1 MNPIE
6 VAEQLKS
13 TFRRYL
19 QTTFPLGK
27 TQPVIRRQ
35 LSTLLDSRDSE
46 HHLFRGPYLEA
57 TPPYQVGCSLAELAQ
72 EPGGVEWELLR
83 SAGIC
88 PDVTDAG
95 DEGKFPFRRKLFAHQ
110 ERALRLADAGENYVV
125 ATGTGSGKTE
135 TFLLPIFKYCL
146 MYPGRG
152 VRALLIYPM
161 NALVHDQMER
171 LRKYLRGSPIR
182 FGHFI
187 GDTPHSRDAAMR
199 SPDYVNTLPNE
210 VTSREEIRENPP
222 DILITNYTMLE
233 YLLLRPGDNI
243 LFGPENRD
251 EHAWRYLVFD
261 EAHTYVGAQGVEIGY
276 LIRRLKDAVGRGVGV
291 APEQRMRVI
300 ATSATL
306 ADEGDGAA
314 GIARFASDLFGEPFR
329 PENVIRSQP
338 DSVLD
343 KVEGTQLISIPD
355 PVSFYLSLPSPDELT
370 GRTKEWIVER
380 FGLLVDATEYEWS
393 GVEKFVAD
401 VLIRNADV
409 HRLWKSI
416 TERPRD
422 VRALAREL
430 FPDSPQ
436 ADAEQAL
443 VRLVELG
450 NFARLHPEGASILP
464 ARYHFFVSGLAG
476 IFADLRASADGSP
489 WRRLALTTRELEDD
503 GPITPVEIA
512 VCTSCGGAYAAGII
526 SKDPDGKRRLKPM
539 SQSIFESSE
548 YDVSVGPHFFSFQ
561 QLCEEQAEVSFCPR
575 CGVVIDG
582 CTCRQYSRCV
592 LYAVKDFRGSSG
604 HGGCLYCHTGPFR
617 SKVRL
622 FRSPQHGPAAVLAEE
637 LYRQL
642 PGLTHSEIERV
653 RQTNAGR
660 FQGRNASPV
669 TGEARKLLIFSDNR
683 QQAAFFAAFLQRT
696 HLDQLN
702 RSLLTQVLEDIGDVA
717 TLPEMAERLFAL
729 ITDYEA
735 RGLVHLPFLKDIRP
749 DERFVDE
756 FYPITSPTQRRV
768 RVYEILYRE
777 LARELGNQGLEG
789 QGIVQVSVD
798 LGSPTAP
805 PRLLDVDVSDDE
817 WFGLMQVVL
826 TMIRRDSALSVP
838 SEVASV
844 DYSQFAFAAK
854 PVAYYAKQHPRI
866 TSVEIRPFIPIQKGR
881 PGVLRRFVAK
891 WLARHGVAH
900 IPVEDVLEEL
910 FNALTALGVEALRP
924 HSSSPLLYQVDHDL
938 LLLQPVRP
946 DQPLRPIKGM
956 LSQPHICSVCGTWT
970 FANTSGICPD
980 PDCPGE
986 TTVVP
991 DIRSS
996 RDASHYASI
1005 VLDRRPIE
1013 MRVAEHTAQLARQT
1027 GRSYQLAFTAGQ
1039 LNVLSCSTTFEL
1051 GVDVGDLHAVFLRN
1065 VPPSVA
1071 NYVQR
1076 AGRTGRR
1083 VNAVSFVLTYARA
1096 LPHDQYFFRRRPEEL
1111 IKGSIRAPVVML
1123 DNEKIILRHATA
1135 FALSRY
1141 LREHKDAMTTYSTTG
1156 QPRDPRNED
1165 LFERNE
1171 TMDSIYGVTIP
1182 PILHFCDWI
1191 AEKGEEL
1198 LEEIVRVLGDG
1209 VTSQETLSDVVHRW
1223 PSYVVSDEQYGL
1235 KSRIFREYEEEL
1247 NYYREQEAEA
1257 HRKGEEAYIARR
1269 SADRR
1274 EYLQQEQYWC
1284 QLAHQLSE
1292 SHAIN
1297 HLARRGV
1304 LPSYAFP
1311 VDVVELRVLNETA
1324 RSARPNETGLE
1335 LLRDLR
1341 FALSEYA
1348 PGSEVIA
1355 NGRLYRSRAL
1365 HKFPV
1370 QQFKQEYYRICP
1382 DCNGLYTAE
1391 NEDALLEQ
1399 PSCPSCGFP
1408 LDQAGDSLSNRFVI
1422 PVWGFAT
1429 ARDDTPK
1436 QLFLHSQRT
1445 PERTYA
1451 TPLFVEQREKVPRE
1465 TYQTLLLD
1473 GREVLDYRSVKGF
1486 RLFLVNRGE
1495 DGKGFRVCLKCGRDM
1510 GKTRGTAHRTPYAPA
1525 KGRGYEC
1532 DGRVTTVHLGHR
1544 FDSDAF
1550 EIQLLGPAFPTV
1562 KSYLDPRP
1570 WLSLMYAIIEAAS
1583 RELEIRRQE
1592 IDGVLYAT
1600 RNKMDE
1606 PIQSIVLVDAVPGG
1620 AGHVRRLAN
1629 ERDLLRVLE
1638 TARSILREC
1647 DTCRQ
1652 DESCY
1657 NCLQDYS
1664 NQHVHHLLRR
1674 REAAEYLEALLL

>member
-251 EHAWRYLVFD
+251 EHAWRYLVLD

-683 QQAAFFAAFLQRT
+683 QQA
-696 HLDQLN
+696 
-702 RSLLTQVLEDIGDVA
+702 
-717 TLPEMAERLFAL
+717 
-729 ITDYEA
+729 
-735 RGLVHLPFLKDIRP
+735 
-749 DERFVDE
+749 
-756 FYPITSPTQRRV
+756 
-768 RVYEILYRE
+768 
-777 LARELGNQGLEG
+777 
-789 QGIVQVSVD
+789 
-798 LGSPTAP
+798 
-805 PRLLDVDVSDDE
+805 
-817 WFGLMQVVL
+817 
-826 TMIRRDSALSVP
+826 
-838 SEVASV
+838 
-844 DYSQFAFAAK
+844 
-854 PVAYYAKQHPRI
+854 
-866 TSVEIRPFIPIQKGR
+866 
-881 PGVLRRFVAK
+881 GVLRGF
-891 WLARHGVAH
+891 
-900 IPVEDVLEEL
+900 
-910 FNALTALGVEALRP
+910 
-924 HSSSPLLYQVDHDL
+924 
-938 LLLQPVRP
+938 
-946 DQPLRPIKGM
+946 
-956 LSQPHICSVCGTWT
+956 
-970 FANTSGICPD
+970 
-980 PDCPGE
+980 
-986 TTVVP
+986 
-991 DIRSS
+991 
-996 RDASHYASI
+996 
-1005 VLDRRPIE
+1005 
-1013 MRVAEHTAQLARQT
+1013 
-1027 GRSYQLAFTAGQ
+1027 
-1039 LNVLSCSTTFEL
+1039 
-1051 GVDVGDLHAVFLRN
+1051 
-1065 VPPSVA
+1065 PSE
-1071 NYVQR
+1071 N
-1076 AGRTGRR
+1076 
-1083 VNAVSFVLTYARA
+1083 
-1096 LPHDQYFFRRRPEEL
+1096 
-1111 IKGSIRAPVVML
+1111 
-1123 DNEKIILRHATA
+1123 
-1135 FALSRY
+1135 
-1141 LREHKDAMTTYSTTG
+1141 
-1156 QPRDPRNED
+1156 
-1165 LFERNE
+1165 
-1171 TMDSIYGVTIP
+1171 
-1182 PILHFCDWI
+1182 
-1191 AEKGEEL
+1191 
-1198 LEEIVRVLGDG
+1198 
-1209 VTSQETLSDVVHRW
+1209 
-1223 PSYVVSDEQYGL
+1223 
-1235 KSRIFREYEEEL
+1235 
-1247 NYYREQEAEA
+1247 
-1257 HRKGEEAYIARR
+1257 
-1269 SADRR
+1269 
-1274 EYLQQEQYWC
+1274 
-1284 QLAHQLSE
+1284 
-1292 SHAIN
+1292 
-1297 HLARRGV
+1297 
-1304 LPSYAFP
+1304 
-1311 VDVVELRVLNETA
+1311 
-1324 RSARPNETGLE
+1324 
-1335 LLRDLR
+1335 
-1341 FALSEYA
+1341 A
-1348 PGSEVIA
+1348 PGSAEPE
-1355 NGRLYRSRAL
+1355 SP
-1365 HKFPV
+1365 HS
-1370 QQFKQEYYRICP
+1370 
-1382 DCNGLYTAE
+1382 GL
-1391 NEDALLEQ
+1391 
-1399 PSCPSCGFP
+1399 G
-1408 LDQAGDSLSNRFVI
+1408 
-1422 PVWGFAT
+1422 
-1429 ARDDTPK
+1429 
-1436 QLFLHSQRT
+1436 
-1445 PERTYA
+1445 
-1451 TPLFVEQREKVPRE
+1451 
-1465 TYQTLLLD
+1465 
-1473 GREVLDYRSVKGF
+1473 
-1486 RLFLVNRGE
+1486 
-1495 DGKGFRVCLKCGRDM
+1495 
-1510 GKTRGTAHRTPYAPA
+1510 
-1525 KGRGYEC
+1525 
-1532 DGRVTTVHLGHR
+1532 GH
-1544 FDSDAF
+1544 
-1550 EIQLLGPAFPTV
+1550 
-1562 KSYLDPRP
+1562 
-1570 WLSLMYAIIEAAS
+1570 W
-1583 RELEIRRQE
+1583 
-1592 IDGVLYAT
+1592 
-1600 RNKMDE
+1600 
-1606 PIQSIVLVDAVPGG
+1606 
-1620 AGHVRRLAN
+1620 
-1629 ERDLLRVLE
+1629 
-1638 TARSILREC
+1638 
-1647 DTCRQ
+1647 
-1652 DESCY
+1652 
-1657 NCLQDYS
+1657 
-1664 NQHVHHLLRR
+1664 
-1674 REAAEYLEALLL
+1674 